1 MSCNVPLKLFNG
13 FEVLHNDKAVAD
25 NKNYSK
31 EQNAIWRK
39 ITANNINF
47 KETRRPQVVVSEF
60 PEQQCTFERHKI
72 VPCE

>member
-1 MSCNVPLKLFNG
+1 MFNG

-47 KETRRPQVVVSEF
+47 KETRRPQVAVNEF